1 MAFADHTYAVNMSR
15 APLAF
20 FDLKTIN
27 QSFEPRLTE
36 VVNRVVRSGYY
47 VRGREVDKFER
58 EFAGFVGTEHCVGVG
73 NGFDALKLIFRAWI
87 EEGVMRE
94 GDEVLVPANTYIA
107 TILAVTENRLKPVF
121 VEPDIGTMNI
131 DADRIEGQITDRTR
145 AILVVHLYGRNAMT
159 TQLLDIAGNHRLRIV
174 EDNAQAAGCLFKGK
188 RTGSLGYAA
197 AHSFFPTKN
206 LGALGDGGAVT
217 TNDPSLAET
226 IRTLGNYGS
235 PGKGHNTVQ
244 GVNSRLD
251 EVQAAVLS
259 LKLEWLDDQNRRR
272 RQLAMRYQSEIRNK
286 YVQIPVAPAIPEE
299 HVWHLFVLRC
309 RERDNLRHHLASRG
323 IETQIHY
330 EIPPHRQPALRWM
343 NSMQFPVTE
352 QIHKEALSLPLHPAL
367 MDEEI
372 QRVIDAVSEFTD

>member
-259 LKLEWLDDQNRRR
+259 LKLEWLDDQNQRR

-309 RERDNLRHHLASRG
+309 RERDNLRQHLASRG